1 MTWEVEYTDQFGE
14 WWDRLGE
21 EEQEAVTAAMNVL
34 ERRGPALG
42 RPLVDTIKQSRHKN
56 MKELIPPASDI
67 RVLFAFDPRR
77 AAILLIGGDKSGEW
91 NTWYDRMVPV
101 ADDLFDEHLREL
113 ENEGAPYAQDP

>member
-1 MTWEVEYTDQFGE
+1 MTWEVEYTDQFRE
-14 WWDRLGE
+14 WWDDLGDK
-21 EEQEAVTAAMNVL
+21 EQEAVTAAVNVL
-34 ERRGPALG
+34 QRGGPILG

-91 NTWYDRMVPV
+91 SAWYDRMVPV

-113 ENEGAPYAQDP
+113 ESEGAPNAQDP